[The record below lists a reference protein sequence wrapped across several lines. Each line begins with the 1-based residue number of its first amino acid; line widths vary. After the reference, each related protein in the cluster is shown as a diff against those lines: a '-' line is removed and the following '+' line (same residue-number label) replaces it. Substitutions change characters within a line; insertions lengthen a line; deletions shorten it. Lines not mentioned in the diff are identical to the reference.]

1 MTYIQ
6 KDNIY
11 TNIQEMLK
19 CEVHLNNIEKQK
31 SVFGVDGVGGVG
43 GVAKLIVQTSF
54 LRDKD
59 KGVKVGRQKER
70 LQVETIYKDMLY
82 IK

>member
-31 SVFGVDGVGGVG
+31 AMLLWLYLGNSQVSVYRT
-43 GVAKLIVQTSF
+43 I
-54 LRDKD
+54 
-59 KGVKVGRQKER
+59 GRTLVVYFSGQ
-70 LQVETIYKDMLY
+70 Y
-82 IK
+82 

>member
-6 KDNIY
+6 KNNIY
-11 TNIQEMLK
+11 TSIQEMLK

-31 SVFGVDGVGGVG
+31 ACLVLVVLQILLF
-43 GVAKLIVQTSF
+43 KLLFF

-70 LQVETIYKDMLY
+70 
-82 IK
+82 

>member
-1 MTYIQ
+1 MATTEINMHSRVNICKGIRVRCRQTLMTYIQ

-31 SVFGVDGVGGVG
+31 ACLVLVVLV
-43 GVAKLIVQTSF
+43 V
-54 LRDKD
+54 
-59 KGVKVGRQKER
+59 
-70 LQVETIYKDMLY
+70 LQN
-82 IK
+82 